1 MMEVSWTTMQQLN
14 NKLAGQAW
22 EHARKRFFWSLLLS
36 TFKSQPLNLIDF
48 KEVEQRVQL
57 SSAHYRGVVPI
68 PVSRI
73 VGSLGRYQDFTQ
85 GFLPSSDA
93 MKDRWQSI
101 ARIYLDTSR
110 SLPPIKVYKVADAY
124 FVKDGNH
131 RVSVANELGIEQI
144 DAQVYEYHVDMI
156 GLADFHSVEA
166 ALLETERQ
174 AFLAKT
180 GLDRTQPAVDIRLT
194 ELGGYDTIL
203 GQIIYYQYVL
213 SQLDEEEMSFEAA
226 AGAWYTMLYESV
238 VQVFEETGILD
249 LFPDRTAADL
259 FIWLTQ
265 HLRELQAYY
274 GEDVQIEDVARDYER
289 KNRPGLWLY
298 AWRTARGWVKRTVR
312 YLYGAVVR

>member
-1 MMEVSWTTMQQLN
+1 MQQLN
-14 NKLAGQAW
+14 KKLAGQAW
-22 EHARKRFFWSLLLS
+22 EHARKRFFWSQLLS

-48 KEVEQRVQL
+48 KEVQQRMQL
-57 SSAHYRGVVPI
+57 NSAQYLGVEPI
-68 PVSRI
+68 PVSKI
-73 VGSLGRYQDFTQ
+73 VGSLGRYQDFAQ
-85 GFLPSSDA
+85 GFLPSTGA

-110 SLPPIKVYKVADAY
+110 SLPPIEVYKVADAY

-131 RVSVANELGIEQI
+131 RVSVANELGIKEI
-144 DAQVYEYHVDMI
+144 DAQVFEYHVDMI

-180 GLDRTQPAVDIRLT
+180 GLDRTQPPVDIRLT
-194 ELGGYDTIL
+194 ELGGYDTIM

-213 SQLDEEEMSFEAA
+213 SQLDGEEMSFEAA
-226 AGAWYTMLYESV
+226 AGAWYTMLYESI
-238 VQVFEETGILD
+238 VQVFEETGVLD

-274 GEDVQIEDVARDYER
+274 GEDVQIEDVAREFER
-289 KNRPGLWLY
+289 KNRPGPWLY
-298 AWRTARGWVKRTVR
+298 TWRAVR
-312 YLYGAVVR
+312 SWLKQTIRHVYGAIRR